1 MMPMM
6 SWLSPM
12 TWLVLG
18 AVVLVVAVVAVTV
31 AAAWRGSPQTGPEEQ
46 LRARYVRG
54 EIDDD
59 EYQTKLALLRS
70 PKGARR

>member
-1 MMPMM
+1 MPMM

-12 TWLVLG
+12 TWLVL
-18 AVVLVVAVVAVTV
+18 AAILLVVAMVAIAVAVS
-31 AAAWRGSPQTGPEEQ
+31 RNGSPRPGPEEQ

-70 PKGARR
+70 RKGARR

>member
-12 TWLVLG
+12 TWLVL
-18 AVVLVVAVVAVTV
+18 AALVLVVAVVAIAV
-31 AAAWRGSPQTGPEEQ
+31 AVNRRDSDRSGPVEQ
-46 LRARYVRG
+46 LRARYARG
-54 EIDDD
+54 EIDHD
-59 EYQTKLALLRS
+59 EYETRLALLRS

>member
-18 AVVLVVAVVAVTV
+18 TVVLVVAVVAIVV
-31 AAAWRGSPQTGPEEQ
+31 AAARPGSSQPDAEER
-46 LRARYVRG
+46 LRARYAQG
-54 EIDDD
+54 EIDHD
-59 EYQTKLALLRS
+59 EYQTRLALLRS
-70 PKGARR
+70 PRGARR

>member
-12 TWLVLG
+12 TWLVL
-18 AVVLVVAVVAVTV
+18 AALLLVVALVAIAVAVD
-31 AAAWRGSPQTGPEEQ
+31 RKGSAQPGSVPE
-46 LRARYVRG
+46 LRARYARG

-59 EYQTKLALLRS
+59 EYQTRLALLRS
-70 PKGARR
+70 LKGARR

>member
-1 MMPMM
+1 MPMM
-6 SWLSPM
+6 SWVSPM

-18 AVVLVVAVVAVTV
+18 TVVLVVALVAIAVAVN
-31 AAAWRGSPQTGPEEQ
+31 RGSAQTGPVEE

-59 EYQTKLALLRS
+59 EYQTKLALLRA